1 MLHDGSSCDFHLM
14 IKHLTKISDS
24 SNFQCLGE
32 NAKKYM
38 TFQPIKKKKS
48 KLIKQPKR
56 NLKKTH

>member
-14 IKHLTKISDS
+14 IKHLTKIFDS

-38 TFQPIKKKKS
+38 TFQPIQKKKKV
-48 KLIKQPKR
+48 
-56 NLKKTH
+56 N